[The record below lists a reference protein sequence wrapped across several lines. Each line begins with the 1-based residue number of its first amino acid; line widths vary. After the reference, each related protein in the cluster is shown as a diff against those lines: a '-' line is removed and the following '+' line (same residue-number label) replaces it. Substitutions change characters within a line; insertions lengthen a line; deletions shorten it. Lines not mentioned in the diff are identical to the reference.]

1 MCFSE
6 IKTICHISILFLSV
20 YLLNYWLG
28 DNTLELVVCIDI
40 QCFHG
45 LIYIKS
51 IMAAFTILLKL
62 NKLEL
67 DLESKSKLHS
77 LNYSESHRRK

>member
-6 IKTICHISILFLSV
+6 IKTIHHISILLLSV

-28 DNTLELVVCIDI
+28 DNTLELVVCKDI
-40 QCFHG
+40 QRFHG

-51 IMAAFTILLKL
+51 IMAAFTMLLKL